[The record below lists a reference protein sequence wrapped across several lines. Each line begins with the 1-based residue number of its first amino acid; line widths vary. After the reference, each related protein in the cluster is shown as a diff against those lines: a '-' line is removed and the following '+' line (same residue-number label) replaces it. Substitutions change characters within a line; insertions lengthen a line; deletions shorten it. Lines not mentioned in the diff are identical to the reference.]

1 MCEVFCAIDR
11 SWLMGTLIVLK
22 ILNICNIYDKHIIS
36 IKIRIFIFH
45 GCTCDLIWF
54 FFLLKKKN
62 LKAEGSTSSGE
73 TNEVS
78 QPIEEDE
85 DDPKEKGKLKP
96 NAGNGCDLPNYRWTQ
111 TLADV
116 EVSKSSFDNYFVNL
130 LLLFTY
136 NFYLPYVW

>member
-1 MCEVFCAIDR
+1 M
-11 SWLMGTLIVLK
+11 
-22 ILNICNIYDKHIIS
+22 
-36 IKIRIFIFH
+36 
-45 GCTCDLIWF
+45 
-54 FFLLKKKN
+54 
-62 LKAEGSTSSGE
+62 KAEGSTSSGE